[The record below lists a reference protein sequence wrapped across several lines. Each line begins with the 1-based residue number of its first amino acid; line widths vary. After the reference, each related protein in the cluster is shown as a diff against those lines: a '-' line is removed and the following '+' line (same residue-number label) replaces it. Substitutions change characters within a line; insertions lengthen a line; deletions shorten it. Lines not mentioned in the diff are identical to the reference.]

1 MKRFPV
7 KIGPIPKRPETEMGQ
22 ITRIRKIVLTG
33 LFAALAVILSGIHFP
48 IGPTKVFPFQHM
60 VNALA
65 GVLIGPWY
73 GSLAA
78 LIAAILRNAMGTGTI
93 FAFPGGIP
101 GAIVVGLVH
110 QYTRR
115 DWATLAEPIGTGGIG
130 VLAITLL
137 VGPLMGKEFAFTFFF
152 TAFMAS
158 SIPGS
163 VLGYFLLKTLRR
175 TKVLE
180 PHHLSKP

>member
-1 MKRFPV
+1 ML
-7 KIGPIPKRPETEMGQ
+7 Q

-48 IGPTKVFPFQHM
+48 IGPAKVLPFQHM
-60 VNALA
+60 VNGLA
-65 GVLIGPWY
+65 GVILGPWY
-73 GSLAA
+73 GALAA
-78 LIAAILRNAMGTGTI
+78 LIAGIIRNAIGTGTPL
-93 FAFPGGIP
+93 AFPGGIP
-101 GAIVVGLVH
+101 GALVVGLAYRWVGK
-110 QYTRR
+110 
-115 DWATLAEPIGTGGIG
+115 DWAALTEPLGTGLIG
-130 VLAITLL
+130 VSLVVLL
-137 VGPLMGKEFAFTFFF
+137 VGPLMGKEFGFLFFF

-180 PHHLSKP
+180 PYHLSKP

>member
-1 MKRFPV
+1 M
-7 KIGPIPKRPETEMGQ
+7 GEMAR
-22 ITRIRKIVLTG
+22 TRKIVLTG
-33 LFAALAVILSGIHFP
+33 LFAALAVLLSGVHFP

-60 VNALA
+60 VNAVA

-73 GSLAA
+73 GAVAALLAA
-78 LIAAILRNAMGTGTI
+78 IIRNAMGTGTV

-101 GAIVVGLVH
+101 GAIVVGLVFG
-110 QYTRR
+110 YTKR
-115 DWATLAEPIGTGGIG
+115 DWAALLEPLGTGGIG

-137 VGPLMGKEFAFTFFF
+137 FGPLMGKDFAFAFFF

-163 VLGYFLLKTLRR
+163 ILGYLLLKTLRR

-180 PHHLSKP
+180 PRGGSGL

>member
-1 MKRFPV
+1 MA
-7 KIGPIPKRPETEMGQ
+7 Q

-33 LFAALAVILSGIHFP
+33 LFAALAVLLSGIHFP

-60 VNALA
+60 VNAVA

-73 GSLAA
+73 GALAA
-78 LIAAILRNAMGTGTI
+78 LIAAVIRNAMGTGTI

-101 GAIVVGLVH
+101 GAMVVGVVYH
-110 QYTRR
+110 YVRR
-115 DWATLAEPIGTGGIG
+115 DWAALLEPLGTGGLG

-137 VGPLMGKEFAFTFFF
+137 LGPLLGKEFAFVFFF

-158 SIPGS
+158 SIPGAI
-163 VLGYFLLKTLRR
+163 LGYFLLKALKR

-180 PHHLSKP
+180 PYKLSEP